1 METTPPSDN
10 ACRHHWLLGQPENGW
25 IAGVCRN
32 CGSERRYPSF
42 LEETERG
49 HGEEQ
54 DSSGEELAVTA
65 GGGARLSRQA
75 LLVDL
80 ES

>member
-1 METTPPSDN
+1 M
-10 ACRHHWLLGQPENGW
+10 
-25 IAGVCRN
+25 

-42 LEETERG
+42 LEEYDRG
-49 HGEEQ
+49 RGEEQ

-65 GGGARLSRQA
+65 GGGARLSRQT